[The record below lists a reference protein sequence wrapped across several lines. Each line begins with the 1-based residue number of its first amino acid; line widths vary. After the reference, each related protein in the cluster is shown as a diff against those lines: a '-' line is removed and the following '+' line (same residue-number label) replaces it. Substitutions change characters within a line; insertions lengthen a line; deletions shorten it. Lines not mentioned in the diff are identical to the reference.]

1 MKKDEFNEGLF
12 NFITHSTCSFTCIE
26 NIRKVLIDKD
36 YKELYEN
43 EEWKL
48 VDGNYFVIR
57 NDASIIA
64 FSIGSN
70 HNNAF
75 NIICTHSDTPGFS
88 LKPKGEIYE
97 YNYLK
102 VNVLPY
108 GGILNYGWMDRPLSI
123 SGRIIYKDENK
134 YKKKIIN
141 LGEPLCVIPSEAI
154 HLNSSANSN
163 LDLNTQIDLI
173 PIISLSKEKNVITDI
188 LERYLN
194 FNSSIK
200 LIDYDLFLYNMDLPR
215 YIGVNKEMIL
225 APRID
230 NLSCTYALLESFIK
244 SNNEN
249 NINIMCV
256 FNSEEIGSKTSEGA
270 DSSFLIDVLK
280 RICASINIDISITLR
295 NSLIVSA
302 DNSHAVHPNHPDKS
316 DINGKGYL
324 NEGILISREK
334 DTTTDSISASIFKEI
349 CEKAGVPYQDYTG
362 RNDMSTGFTLAGL
375 SISHVS
381 IDSVD
386 VGIPQLA
393 MHSANEVIGSDD
405 LFYLYKVFKQFY
417 NVYIKKESDS
427 IEIIDK

>member
-1 MKKDEFNEGLF
+1 MKKNEFNRGLF
-12 NFITHSTCSFTCIE
+12 SFITRSTCSFTCIQ
-26 NIRKVLIDKD
+26 NIKDLLIKNS

-43 EEWKL
+43 EKWEFIY
-48 VDGNYFVIR
+48 GNYFVIR

-64 FSIGSN
+64 FSIGIN
-70 HNNAF
+70 HNNSF

-88 LKPKGEIYE
+88 LKPDGEIYE

-123 SGRIIYKDENK
+123 SGRIIYKDKNK
-134 YKKKIIN
+134 YKKKIVN
-141 LGEPLCVIPSEAI
+141 LDEPLCVIPSEAI

-163 LDLNTQIDLI
+163 LDLNPQIDLI
-173 PIISLSKEKNVITDI
+173 PIISLSKEENVITDI
-188 LERYLN
+188 LKRYLD
-194 FNSSIK
+194 FNPSTK
-200 LIDYDLFLYNMDLPR
+200 LIDYDLFLYNMDLPK
-215 YIGVNKEMIL
+215 YIGVNKEIIL
-225 APRID
+225 SPRID

-256 FNSEEIGSKTSEGA
+256 FNSEEVGSLTKEGA

-280 RICASINIDISITLR
+280 RICACLNLDISITLR
-295 NSLIVSA
+295 NSMIVSS

-316 DINGKGYL
+316 DINGKGFL
-324 NEGILISREK
+324 NNGILISREK
-334 DTTTDSISASIFKEI
+334 NTTTDSISASIFKDI
-349 CEKAGVPYQDYTG
+349 CEKANVPYQDYTA
-362 RNDMSTGFTLAGL
+362 RNDMSTGTTLAGL

-381 IDSVD
+381 IDSID

-405 LFYLYKVFKQFY
+405 LFYLYKAFKKFY
-417 NVYIKKESDS
+417 NIYIKKECDS